1 VGRLPYPC
9 PQSELCRDAEVVEKA
24 ADAALAVVA
33 DGPDVGD
40 RLACGVVR
48 RGQDSGVA
56 APW

>member
-1 VGRLPYPC
+1 V
-9 PQSELCRDAEVVEKA
+9 LCRDAEVVEKA
-24 ADAALAVVA
+24 ADAALDVVA

-40 RLACGVVR
+40 CLACGVVR